1 MAQHFLLSAKART
14 LSVLEVARMSDD
26 EAYAVF
32 KEMRFEANGGE
43 PFCPRCGVDAIYTYK
58 VRREFKCK
66 YCDHRFTLT
75 SGTLFRGRKM
85 AIKDILA
92 AVLMFV
98 NGVNGNAALRMSRD
112 LCCSYKTAFVLV
124 SKLRRAQAALQIQH
138 QLTGDVD
145 IDGLWIGG
153 YIRQENMVA
162 DRTSDGR
169 KQFSGKRRSIVTMRE
184 RRPGG
189 RSRAVVV
196 PNEKAAVEVIKKV
209 VAKTAHVFTDE
220 QSAFS
225 KLYLH
230 FREHSTVN
238 HSRGLVVNGVHT
250 NLVEAQ
256 HTRIRRGERGVYLH
270 ISGNHAQ
277 RFAHEFSWRDDFRRL
292 SNGQQFRKL
301 LGSAATIS
309 PDLELVGYW
318 QKRPKSV
325 LDLNRRRAL
334 KARTRQVKGVKP
346 TPIPYTERAS
356 G

>member
-1 MAQHFLLSAKART
+1 
-14 LSVLEVARMSDD
+14 MSDD

-32 KEMRFEANGGE
+32 KEMRFAENGGE
-43 PFCPRCGVDAIYTYK
+43 PFCPRCGCDAIYTYK

-66 YCDHRFTLT
+66 ACDHRFTLT

-85 AIKDILA
+85 AIKDILVA
-92 AVLMFV
+92 ILLFV
-98 NGVNGNAALRMSRD
+98 NGVNGNAALRLSRD
-112 LCCSYKTAFVLV
+112 LGCAYKTAFVLLA
-124 SKLRRAQAALQIQH
+124 KLRRAQMAMQIQY
-138 QLTGDVD
+138 QLTGEVD

-153 YIRQENMVA
+153 YIRQENMVV
-162 DRTSDGR
+162 DRESDGR

-196 PNEKAAVEVIKKV
+196 ANEKAAVDIIKKV
-209 VAKTAHVFTDE
+209 VAQSAHIITDE
-220 QSAFS
+220 QPAFS
-225 KLYLH
+225 KLHLH
-230 FREHSTVN
+230 FEEHSTVN
-238 HSRGLVVNGVHT
+238 HSLGLVVGGVHT
-250 NLVEAQ
+250 NPVESQ

-309 PDLELVGYW
+309 PDLELAGYW

-325 LDLNRRRAL
+325 RDLNRRRAL
-334 KARTRQVKGVKP
+334 KVRTQKARGAKP
-346 TPIPYTERAS
+346 KPISYTARATV
-356 G
+356 